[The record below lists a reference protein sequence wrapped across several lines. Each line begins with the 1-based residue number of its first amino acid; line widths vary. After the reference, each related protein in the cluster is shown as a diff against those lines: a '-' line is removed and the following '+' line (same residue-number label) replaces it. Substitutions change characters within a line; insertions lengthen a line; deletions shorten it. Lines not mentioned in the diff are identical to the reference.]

1 MTATAADEG
10 SAEDEMDAAYTG
22 EDLEIG
28 FNFRYLL
35 DILAQVKGGTV
46 RLQMNDSIS
55 PVILKDAKD
64 ENALYVLMPM
74 RV

>member
-1 MTATAADEG
+1 
-10 SAEDEMDAAYTG
+10 MDAAYIGT
-22 EDLEIG
+22 ELDIG

-35 DILAQVKGGTV
+35 DILSQIKGGTV
-46 RLQMNDSIS
+46 RFNLSDSIS
-55 PVILKDAKD
+55 PVILKDTAD